1 VSTRRGTVAGLT
13 IPLVERIERALVL
26 AAQIVLQHGPVYA
39 PYIDR
44 LEMELE
50 KARRN
55 DPAERAKRILERY
68 TVEGD
73 ANAMRLSQSRLCSND
88 GPTPLRGRDHL
99 WPIRQAMILS
109 GASTAVSRSSK
120 VCRSE

>member
-1 VSTRRGTVAGLT
+1 MPPNPKRSRTAEPSEHPDGLSIVSGRQGNTAGTT

-50 KARRN
+50 KARKN
-55 DPAERAKRILERY
+55 DPTERAKRILERY
-68 TVEGD
+68 TVDGD
-73 ANAMRLSQSRLCSND
+73 TNAMRLSQSRLCSKV
-88 GPTPLRGRDHL
+88 GPTP
-99 WPIRQAMILS
+99 
-109 GASTAVSRSSK
+109 
-120 VCRSE
+120 

>member
-1 VSTRRGTVAGLT
+1 VPPNLRQPGKVKSSEPPDGSRIVSARQGNNAGSA

-50 KARRN
+50 KARKT
-55 DPAERAKRILERY
+55 DPTERAKRILERY
-68 TVEGD
+68 TVDGAE
-73 ANAMRLSQSRLCSND
+73 NTMRLSQSRLCSKD
-88 GPTPLRGRDHL
+88 GPTP
-99 WPIRQAMILS
+99 
-109 GASTAVSRSSK
+109 
-120 VCRSE
+120 

>member
-1 VSTRRGTVAGLT
+1 MSEPSEHPDGLRIVSARQGNNAETT

-50 KARRN
+50 KARKN
-55 DPAERAKRILERY
+55 DPTERAKRILERY
-68 TVEGD
+68 TVDGD
-73 ANAMRLSQSRLCSND
+73 EKAMRLSHSRLCSKD
-88 GPTPLRGRDHL
+88 GPTP
-99 WPIRQAMILS
+99 
-109 GASTAVSRSSK
+109 
-120 VCRSE
+120 